1 MLFKFLRKL
10 LLVLALISAIC
21 LSLTSCSK
29 KDDQTDIAKVN
40 EKNYTEVEEIQNDV
54 LLLDSGR
61 LDIISQSDSTSTEI
75 VKADFVFDISDDGK
89 LSYIQYQY
97 DKKGKVIAC
106 EYSDGTV
113 IQQWLIGNG
122 WCTMS
127 TNPYTREN
135 PHRYLQ
141 LLSATPNITA
151 INSITLDEKTNNN
164 LYTLDLNAEELNNTT
179 YKDSLFE
186 VQNELIEINF
196 DQEGD
201 LTKYLNTAKLSH
213 NDTDKESIYTL
224 EISVSDFDEDIVK
237 PDLKEYKKHSEIE
250 N

>member
-1 MLFKFLRKL
+1 MLFKFTRKIIAGML
-10 LLVLALISAIC
+10 ILALC
-21 LSLTSCSK
+21 LGITSCSK
-29 KDDQTDIAKVN
+29 KEEETTLVD
-40 EKNYTEVEEIQNDV
+40 EKTYSEVEQIQNDV

-61 LDIISQSDSTSTEI
+61 LDIISQSDSTKNTEI
-75 VKADFVFDISDDGK
+75 VKADFVFDVSDDGK

-97 DKKGKVIAC
+97 DKKGKIIAC

-141 LLSATPNITA
+141 LLATTPNINAVNT
-151 INSITLDEKTNNN
+151 ITVDEKSNNN
-164 LYTLDLNAEELNNTT
+164 LYTLSLNPEELNNTT
-179 YKDSLFE
+179 YKDSALQ
-186 VQNELIEINF
+186 VQNELIEINI
-196 DQEGD
+196 DQDGD
-201 LTKYLNTAKLSH
+201 LTKYLNTAKLT
-213 NDTDKESIYTL
+213 NTDVDKDSIYTL

-237 PDLKEYKKHSEIE
+237 PELKEYKHDDNKKAEE
-250 N
+250 